1 MFNSIFLIY
10 IYTIATTRRVR
21 SSHNQHMDTKQSKKK
36 SNTQTST
43 QRRGSSQ
50 QQQHDVQVSMLPDL
64 SENLT
69 DEERIWEEIL
79 QIKSM
84 PIAMRQK
91 KEMKTQLQNSTKL
104 RLQGFDQIKWQRRK
118 MWQHFNVK
126 WAEWVTKTELW
137 RDSLKNIE
145 GHFGTGVVAYF
156 LFLRWL
162 MFLNLSIFGLVFL
175 FIVLPQLVLPMPPA
189 ADRCDAAVNATTVE
203 CCADSYF
210 ADRSADGFIV
220 LDMVKGTGL
229 MERTMLF
236 YGMYTNR
243 IYGYDGSLYRQS
255 SAGGGSDTISSASF
269 ANGDSEP
276 AESAADAA
284 LFFYDLPLA
293 YVLINALYLLLSL
306 VAIVMAA
313 SREFK
318 DRLVEGEGQFYQYCN
333 LVFGGWDFCIH
344 NEKSA
349 AIKHKALHNEIRAL
363 VHSQRMELERHNR
376 SRDQMFR
383 LCCVRLCINAAVL
396 VILAAAAYTIY
407 VLFNISMGELYP
419 YLARFS
425 VFSWDGVIDANVT
438 AEAAEANDRA
448 RILRQ
453 SLLTGTLSLQEQLVQ
468 FAYEFLPYVAITCM
482 NILVPF
488 VFNYLVQFE
497 QYSPMFVI
505 KVTLLRTVFLRL
517 ASLVVLLSRF
527 YFLVKPQLGADQCYN
542 QKWGTPQCW
551 ETFVGQQFYKLLLT
565 DFFTHI
571 FVTFF
576 VNFPRALLARHVRT
590 RLMRVLGE
598 QEFELPKHVLDI
610 VYAQT
615 LCWLGSFY
623 APFLPAIAA
632 VLTFLMFYVKKFACL
647 VNSRPASAVLYRASK
662 SNSLFMF
669 ILLVSFVVAVVPVVY
684 AVAEILPSR
693 SCGPFRG
700 MRTVWEAVIVAFLKL
715 PGFMQSVI
723 FFFGTAGFAVPCFA
737 VLTLVLYYYY
747 AVSAANK
754 QMVEVLKNQLV
765 LEGHDKQF
773 LLNRLSSFLRQ
784 QQEYQQRMMG
794 RAQGDGGKRGEQRK
808 GTD

>member
-1 MFNSIFLIY
+1 
-10 IYTIATTRRVR
+10 
-21 SSHNQHMDTKQSKKK
+21 MDTKMSRKK
-36 SNTQTST
+36 SNTQCSQTAT
-43 QRRGSSQ
+43 ARRGSHQ
-50 QQQHDVQVSMLPDL
+50 NHHDVQVSMLPDL
-64 SENLT
+64 SADLT

-104 RLQGFDQIKWQRRK
+104 RLQGLDQIKWQRRK
-118 MWQHFNVK
+118 MWQHLHMK
-126 WAEWVTKTELW
+126 WVEWMTKAELW
-137 RDSLKNIE
+137 RNSLKNIE

-162 MFLNLSIFGLVFL
+162 MFLNVAIFGLLFV
-175 FIVLPQLVLPMPPA
+175 FIVLPQLLLTAPPPVEP
-189 ADRCDAAVNATTVE
+189 CDGALNATAVE
-203 CCADSYF
+203 CCADKYF
-210 ADRSADGFIV
+210 ADQSGSGGFIM

-243 IYGYDGSLYRQS
+243 IFGFYPETTATPDYDNEEEEEG
-255 SAGGGSDTISSASF
+255 TTT
-269 ANGDSEP
+269 P
-276 AESAADAA
+276 ASAAAPI
-284 LFFYDLPLA
+284 LFYDLPLA
-293 YVLINALYLLLSL
+293 YVLINAVYLLLSL

-349 AIKHKALHNEIRAL
+349 IIKHKALHNEIRAL
-363 VHSQRMELERHNR
+363 VHSQRMEQERHAR
-376 SRDQMFR
+376 SREQMLR
-383 LCCVRLCINAAVL
+383 LVCVRFCINVL
-396 VILAAAAYTIY
+396 VVLILAVAAYTIY
-407 VLFNISMGELYP
+407 VLFNVSMSALYP
-419 YLARFS
+419 HQMQLS
-425 VFSWDGVIDANVT
+425 VFTWNGEIDANAT
-438 AEAAEANDRA
+438 AQAAAVNSRMARTQLLSGLSANNGDSSA
-448 RILRQ
+448 PPP
-453 SLLTGTLSLQEQLVQ
+453 SLQDQLIQ

-482 NILVPF
+482 NILVPLL
-488 VFNYLVQFE
+488 FNYLVQFE
-497 QYSPMFVI
+497 KYSPMFVV

-517 ASLVVLLSRF
+517 ASLMVLLSRF
-527 YFLVKPQLGADQCYN
+527 YLLVRPKLAADEQCYN
-542 QKWGTPQCW
+542 VQWGTPQCW

-565 DFFTHI
+565 DFFTHL

-590 RLMRVLGE
+590 RLARFVGE

-632 VLTFLMFYVKKFACL
+632 VLAFLMFYVKKFACL
-647 VNSRPASAVLYRASK
+647 VNSKPASAVLYRASK

-669 ILLVSFVVAVVPVVY
+669 VLLVSFVCAVVPVVF

-700 MRTVWEAVIVAFLKL
+700 MRTVWETVIVAFLKL
-715 PGFMQSVI
+715 PAFMQAVI

-784 QQEYQQRMMG
+784 QQEYQQRMVAVSSA
-794 RAQGDGGKRGEQRK
+794 RAQGQGSGAEKRGGGGGGGGDHQQQQQQHHHRK
-808 GTD
+808 D